1 MGVQSAL
8 EILKNPDSTGM
19 SLVVAI
25 DKVFKGQCFAWEF
38 DTIFSE
44 LEEEYSIVLS
54 PEAADRVMALLS
66 VKANPAHLWDGAVF
80 SNLVETLNFNECLT
94 DTYEQCS
101 PGECCWAL
109 TELEMFGNHYNLSFH
124 KDLYN
129 DEPRIF
135 IACCLAADGWM
146 VLPEDLDFCRDEF
159 MRTSSLDKHVSK
171 EKERLI
177 LDLAAKKEFEFTDEN
192 DPVQVQVA
200 KIRECKLYVSKL
212 KKDLSRDLGN
222 LTSIL

>member
-1 MGVQSAL
+1 MSLQPAL
-8 EILKNPDSTGM
+8 AILRNPESTGM
-19 SLVVAI
+19 ALVVAI

-44 LEEEYSIVLS
+44 LEEDYSIVLS
-54 PEAADRVMALLS
+54 AEAADRVMALLA

-80 SNLVETLNFNECLT
+80 ANLVETLNFNECLT

-109 TELEMFGNHYNLSFH
+109 TELEMFGNHYNLTFH

-135 IACCLAADGWM
+135 IACCVAADGWM

-159 MRTSSLDKHVSK
+159 MRTSRLDNSVPK
-171 EKERLI
+171 EKEKLI

-192 DPVQVQVA
+192 SPVQVQVA

-212 KKDLSRDLGN
+212 KKELSRDLEK
-222 LTSIL
+222 LVVSL

>member
-1 MGVQSAL
+1 MGLKPAL
-8 EILKNPDSTGM
+8 DILKNPESCGM
-19 SLVVAI
+19 ALVVAI

-44 LEEEYSIVLS
+44 LEEDYSIVLS
-54 PEAADRVMALLS
+54 SEAADRVMALLAI
-66 VKANPAHLWDGAVF
+66 KANPAHLWDGAVF
-80 SNLVETLNFNECLT
+80 ANLVETLNFNECLT

-109 TELEMFGNHYNLSFH
+109 QELEMFSTHYNLPFE

-135 IACCLAADGWM
+135 IACCVASDGWM
-146 VLPEDLDFCRDEF
+146 VLPEDLNFCREEF
-159 MRTSSLDKHVSK
+159 RRTSRLDNSIPKDT
-171 EKERLI
+171 EDTI
-177 LDLAAKKEFEFTDEN
+177 IGLAAKKEFEFSDED

-212 KKDLSRDLGN
+212 KEDLKKDLEALAKV
-222 LTSIL
+222 

>member
-1 MGVQSAL
+1 MSLEPAL
-8 EILKNPDSTGM
+8 EILKNPESTGM
-19 SLVVAI
+19 ALIVAL

-44 LEEEYSIVLS
+44 LEEDFSIILS
-54 PEAADRVMALLS
+54 PESADRVMALLA
-66 VKANPAHLWDGAVF
+66 VKANPAHLWDGSVF
-80 SNLVETLNFNECLT
+80 ANLVETLNFNECLT

-109 TELEMFGNHYNLSFH
+109 TELEMFGTHYNLPFN

-135 IACCLAADGWM
+135 IACCVAADGWM
-146 VLPEDLDFCRDEF
+146 LLPEDLDFCQEEF
-159 MRTSSLDKHVSK
+159 MRTSRLDNTMPKDKSDLVLS
-171 EKERLI
+171 
-177 LDLAAKKEFEFTDEN
+177 LAAKKEFEFTDED

-200 KIRECKLYVSKL
+200 KIRECKLYVNKL
-212 KKDLSRDLGN
+212 QRDLKRD
-222 LTSIL
+222 LESLAKL